1 MRFKANLHIH
11 EGLGEQRMAEEPS
24 NLIGASQAHL
34 LSGLPQG
41 SNQPRG
47 QGGSLWMA
55 LQTEGAV
62 PTSKGMGS
70 TTPCWEE
77 HLGQVRGLLWDV

>member
-1 MRFKANLHIH
+1 MRFKANLHIR
-11 EGLGEQRMAEEPS
+11 EGLGEQCAAEEPS

-41 SNQPRG
+41 SDQPRG
-47 QGGSLWMA
+47 QGGSPWVA
-55 LQTEGAV
+55 LQTEGTA

-70 TTPCWEE
+70 ITVCWEE
-77 HLGQVRGLLWDV
+77 HLGHVRDLLWDV